1 MRILLTGI
9 DGSGKSTATHDLA
22 RAITERGGTA
32 LVLKNPAGRR
42 TMSGWWH
49 ALGWAPG
56 PRLLDLL
63 ETVTRVA
70 NVLLNEVRLFRFD
83 GVAILDR
90 GLDCQFALR
99 EARGLPRGV
108 VLPWLQRVLPAP
120 DVVAHF
126 ELPVDVALERVNR
139 RASDHE
145 TSSGLEALQSAYQRL
160 PAYPTFRIVQA
171 AGPRES
177 ITADLLSLSGW
188 NDVPAGDRQL
198 TYL

>member
-49 ALGWAPG
+49 ALRWTPG
-56 PRLLDLL
+56 PRLLDFL
-63 ETVTRVA
+63 ETVTRVV

-108 VLPWLQRVLPAP
+108 VLPWLQRVLPDP
-120 DVVAHF
+120 DVVAHL
-126 ELPVDVALERVNR
+126 ELPLDVALERVNR
-139 RASDHE
+139 RATDRE
-145 TSSGLEALQSAYQRL
+145 TWSGLESLQSAYRRL
-160 PAYPTFRIVQA
+160 PTYPTYRIVQA
-171 AGPRES
+171 AGPREA
-177 ITADLLSLSGW
+177 ITADLLALTGW
-188 NDVPAGDRQL
+188 DGVPSDDRRL